1 MLSYSRDM
9 ANASIET
16 VDMKLERYIQRAE
29 NLRERCEKLK
39 DVKGAG
45 KLTRKVCA
53 EVKFLEGLKHKSGKN
68 KENSLSS
75 SNLVNL
81 QGVVDAVETFPDVCQ
96 VLQPFQCP
104 GYEHPLVVDVVC
116 NHGYTWV
123 KVIARKAQAL
133 HLIWAGEGQYGEK
146 SIDKQAEQ
154 FIQCARLYPVN
165 FTVPQIVFAFCQ
177 GVTKE
182 MRQHL
187 VKMGVDVKGEIEELD
202 AQTQKKLEDLQSLDT
217 DSDSDLSNCDPDTAA
232 NKNKDSA
239 TLHIADSQGQESVN
253 SVNFIAHP
261 DINKVNLD
269 VTTMIVLVSNVCH
282 GHCNYKFQEDIL
294 NQQAANER
302 EKPVLPSIYA
312 FLEGKK
318 LYACSTALASFQK
331 IVDVVG
337 GPTEKQRAQE
347 LISTITSVP
356 DDISQRTKNL
366 QTSAQLK
373 HRAKQVFGSGDLMQA
388 VTTTSNMGFVRAAQN
403 QGCDFAVFL
412 HESRALTEQKQATA
426 TPL

>member
-1 MLSYSRDM
+1 M
-9 ANASIET
+9 ANSDVET
-16 VDMKLERYIQRAE
+16 VDMKLDRYIQHAKS
-29 NLRERCEKLK
+29 LQERCQKLD
-39 DVKGAG
+39 DVRGVG
-45 KLTRKVCA
+45 KLTKKVSA
-53 EVKFLEGLKHKSGKN
+53 EVKFLEGLHHKSGKN

-81 QGVVDAVETFPDVCQ
+81 QGVVDAVETFPDVSQ

-104 GYEHPLVVDVVC
+104 GHEHPLVVDVVC

-146 SIDKQAEQ
+146 SIHNQAEQ
-154 FIQCARLYPVN
+154 FLQCAKLYPVN
-165 FTVPQIVFAFCQ
+165 FTVPQIVFTFCQ
-177 GVTKE
+177 GVTSE

-187 VKMGVDVKGEIEELD
+187 IKMGIHVKGEIEELD
-202 AQTQKKLEDLQSLDT
+202 TQTKKKLDDLKSLDT
-217 DSDSDLSNCDPDTAA
+217 DSDSDAQSCDLDAVEDKQGVVEGQTV
-232 NKNKDSA
+232 
-239 TLHIADSQGQESVN
+239 DSQVQTSVN
-253 SVNFIAHP
+253 SVNFVARP
-261 DINKVNLD
+261 DIHKVNLD

-282 GHCNYKFQEDIL
+282 GECNYTFQEDIL

-302 EKPVLPSIYA
+302 ERPVLPSIHA
-312 FLEGKK
+312 FLKGKE
-318 LYACSTALASFQK
+318 LYACNTALTSFQK

-337 GPTEKQRAQE
+337 GPTEKQRAEE
-347 LISTITSVP
+347 LIKTITPVADNVSE
-356 DDISQRTKNL
+356 RTKCL

-373 HRAKQVFGSGDLMQA
+373 QRAKLVFGTGDLIKA
-388 VTTTSNMGFVRAAQN
+388 VTTTSNMAFVRAAQN
-403 QGCDFAVFL
+403 QGCDFAVFI